1 MIGKTLRE
9 ALTAEE
15 TPEEEIISLLKMI
28 KAWDFV
34 KDIGLNS
41 EYAMLSGGQKQ
52 RIAIARALI
61 SKPEILILD

>member
-15 TPEEEIISLLKMI
+15 TAEEEIISLLKMI